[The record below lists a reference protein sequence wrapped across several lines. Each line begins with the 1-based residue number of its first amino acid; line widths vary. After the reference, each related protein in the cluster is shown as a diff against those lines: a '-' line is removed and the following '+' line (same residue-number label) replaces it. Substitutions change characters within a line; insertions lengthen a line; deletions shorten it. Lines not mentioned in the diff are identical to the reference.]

1 MENKLGWEDIGI
13 IANLLRKYEPQYNDA
28 LNLYEKVAAEYNK
41 AISKAAGNA
50 VQEGK

>member
-41 AISKAAGNA
+41 AISKAIG
-50 VQEGK
+50 EKK

>member
-28 LNLYEKVAAEYNK
+28 LNLYEKVTAEYNK
-41 AISKAAGNA
+41 AISKTTG
-50 VQEGK
+50 EKK

>member
-41 AISKAAGNA
+41 AIGEK
-50 VQEGK
+50 K